1 MKKMK
6 TKTRLLIA
14 GLVMLSAMVVFTG
27 TAYAD
32 TEILRPNGA
41 GSQTGINLASGCGA
55 HAHWQCVDEA
65 SPDDAST
72 YVYASYTGGSGRDLY
87 ALSDHTG
94 SGTINKVTAYIRI
107 ANNGGIFCGSKGA
120 VSIKADGTAYDG
132 TDNSCIYSWKTY
144 SKEWT
149 TNPSTGLAWTW
160 DEIDAL
166 EAGVKLTYN
175 TKHARCTQVYV
186 EVDYT
191 PPACTDVDGDGY
203 DACDAS
209 GNPISGCSDPCDC
222 DDTDDTVYPGAPE
235 LCDGKDNDCDG
246 KIDECCTPIPEF
258 STIAIPVASILG
270 LLFFFSYRKR
280 KKEH

>member
-1 MKKMK
+1 MK

-27 TAYAD
+27 TAAAD

-41 GSQTGINLASGCGA
+41 GSETGINRASGYG
-55 HAHWQCVDEA
+55 AHWQYVDDTTPYDW
-65 SPDDAST
+65 SS
-72 YVYASYTGGSGRDLY
+72 YVFYASYRGGSGRDLY
-87 ALSDHTG
+87 ALPDHTG

-107 ANNGGIFCGSKGA
+107 ANFGGTYCGAKGA
-120 VSIKADGTAYDG
+120 VAIRTDSNTYDG
-132 TDNSCIYSWKTY
+132 TDNCCTYLWTTY

-149 TNPSTGLAWTW
+149 TNPSTGQAWTW
-160 DEIDAL
+160 DEINAL
-166 EAGVKLTYN
+166 EAGVKLTYL
-175 TKHARCTQVYV
+175 RMPPLCTQVYV

-191 PPACTDVDGDGY
+191 PPACTDADGDGS

-222 DDTDDTVYPGAPE
+222 DDTDDTVYPGASE

-246 KIDECCTPIPEF
+246 EIDEGCPDPGIPEF
-258 STIAIPVASILG
+258 STIAIPVASIIG
-270 LLFFFSYRKR
+270 LLFFFNYRKR
-280 KKEH
+280 SKK